1 MLHTNIHKATC
12 IGILR
17 SFFSDTLLRTTL
29 GFKGG
34 TAAYLFYSLPRFSVD
49 LDFDLLNEEKK
60 QQVFK
65 KLPKLLSP
73 YGTVIE
79 CIEKKYTLFSLI
91 SYKKGEHAIKV
102 EISKRPIHST
112 YSIQTYLGISM
123 NIIQKTD
130 MAANK
135 IAALLTRKH
144 FAARDMFDVWYF
156 LHEGWDINNELLQK
170 QTGFSIEE
178 ALLKAENI
186 VQNIKK
192 NELLSGLGELLYD
205 EKQKAF
211 VREKLKD
218 DLIFLLRLVRD
229 QANQNQ
235 PNKQRTKK
243 IHN

>member
-1 MLHTNIHKATC
+1 MLHTDIHRATC

-17 SFFSDTLLRTTL
+17 SFFSDPLMRSSL

-34 TAAYLFYSLPRFSVD
+34 TAAYLFYALPRFSVD
-49 LDFDLLNEEKK
+49 LDFDLLDEEKK
-60 QQVFK
+60 QSIFEE
-65 KLPKLLSP
+65 LPAILTHH
-73 YGTVIE
+73 GAVIE
-79 CIEKKYTLFSLI
+79 HVEKKYTLFSLV
-91 SYKKGEHAIKV
+91 SYKKGEHMIKV
-102 EISKRPIHST
+102 EISKRPVRS
-112 YSIQTYLGISM
+112 SFGLRSYLGVSM
-123 NIIQKTD
+123 NVIQKSD
-130 MAANK
+130 AVANK

-170 QTGFSIEE
+170 QTGFSIEV